1 MEREGEQGKGGGSAR
16 QTDRHAHT
24 DKERTLLIETIAIGN
39 IAREAREDT
48 ASKTHKKRC
57 RQIDC

>member
-1 MEREGEQGKGGGSAR
+1 MSREKGEGVPDR
-16 QTDRHAHT
+16 QTDTHT
-24 DKERTLLIETIAIGN
+24 DKERTLLIETIAMGN

>member
-1 MEREGEQGKGGGSAR
+1 MQGKGVGSDR
-16 QTDRHAHT
+16 QTDRQS
-24 DKERTLLIETIAIGN
+24 DKERTLLIETIAIETL
-39 IAREAREDT
+39 AREAREDT

>member
-1 MEREGEQGKGGGSAR
+1 MEREGEQGKGGGSDR
-16 QTDRHAHT
+16 QTNRQT
-24 DKERTLLIETIAIGN
+24 DKERTLLIETLAIET